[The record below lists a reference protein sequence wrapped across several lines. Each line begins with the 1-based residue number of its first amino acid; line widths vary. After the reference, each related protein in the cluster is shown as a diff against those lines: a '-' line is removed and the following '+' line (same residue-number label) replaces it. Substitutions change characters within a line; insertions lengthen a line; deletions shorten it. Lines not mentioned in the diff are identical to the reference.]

1 MNSLP
6 ISAALILKTIRD
18 GSSVDHAALDRLA
31 PSPTQRGVIRHTLGA
46 LQSAD
51 LIQFDSG
58 HFKVTNRWMNL
69 QGLLGISLTTLIDV
83 QPGATS
89 LSVSPMFGAPG
100 NPGAP
105 EVFVLMSFDEKY
117 RPVYEDHIKTV
128 ASGLSLTAGRA
139 DDFFTAHAVI
149 GDIWGAI
156 YHSRMVIADCTGR
169 NANVF
174 YEIGMAHTIGK
185 PVILI
190 TQNEADVPFDLRP
203 IRYIHYTYTPPGMK
217 VFEER
222 LGKTITSLLK
232 DSTASRGSG
241 PARMAEAERMAKHII
256 NYAKAHG
263 FTKVSFEKIRE
274 NVNTQYT
281 DEALLELI
289 DKSPDKFRR
298 ARLSGGRPGIGLLQ
312 E

>member
-1 MNSLP
+1 MNRLP
-6 ISAALILKTIRD
+6 ISPALILKTIRD

-31 PSPTQRGVIRHTLGA
+31 PSSTDRSRIRHTLGA
-46 LQSAD
+46 LENAN
-51 LIQFDSG
+51 LIEFDSG
-58 HFKVTNRWMNL
+58 HFKVTRQWMNL
-69 QGLLGISLTTLIDV
+69 QGLLGLSLTTLIEAQRD
-83 QPGATS
+83 ATS
-89 LSVSPMFGAPG
+89 LIVSPIFGAPG

-105 EVFVLMSFDEKY
+105 EVFVLMPFDEKH
-117 RPVYEDHIKTV
+117 RPVYEDHIKKVVTE
-128 ASGLSLTAGRA
+128 LSLTAGRA

-156 YHSRMVIADCTGR
+156 YHSKMVIADCTDR

-217 VFEER
+217 DFEER
-222 LGKTITSLLK
+222 LGKTITSLVKQLRPE
-232 DSTASRGSG
+232 DRAPTLA
-241 PARMAEAERMAKHII
+241 AEAARMAKHIT

-274 NVNTQYT
+274 NVNPHYT
-281 DEALLELI
+281 DEALLDLI
-289 DKSPDKFRR
+289 DKSPDEFRR
-298 ARLSGGRPGIGLLQ
+298 VRLSGGRPGIGLLR